1 MLAVFTGVVIREWP
15 QFHRAMPTASLHAA
29 TNQIR
34 VVSAA
39 ISRTNTPLS
48 VAATKPVTSDEM
60 ARRAAWFADF
70 QRHPFSVV
78 REDTAFGWTSED
90 GKNPDVIR
98 KLAHN
103 ELEFE
108 RLAEESDRIYRR
120 ELVYHKDTVDAQIQ
134 RAKLAGQPM

>member
-1 MLAVFTGVVIREWP
+1 
-15 QFHRAMPTASLHAA
+15 
-29 TNQIR
+29 
-34 VVSAA
+34 
-39 ISRTNTPLS
+39 
-48 VAATKPVTSDEM
+48 M